1 MNGDDN
7 CDVVTNCSWA
17 VQSLSLECNT
27 INISNAGARFTKY
40 RMTILRLITIT
51 PKLRSTYGRPICQ
64 TSYEERTAFLGM
76 IYMQNLKIV
85 GDSVRMLAYDIPKR
99 NLSTFKSLS

>member
-1 MNGDDN
+1 M
-7 CDVVTNCSWA
+7 
-17 VQSLSLECNT
+17 
-27 INISNAGARFTKY
+27 
-40 RMTILRLITIT
+40 

-99 NLSTFKSLS
+99 NLSTL